1 MKKTL
6 AKVSRFFTKE
16 HVEKYYTVKDK
27 LGSGSFSVVKLGV
40 NKKTGEEFA
49 IKIIEKKR
57 VGEKKMMQTEIDILN
72 QVHHPNV
79 IELKEM
85 FETSTHLYLVME
97 LVTGGELFDRIV
109 QQGSFNEKEASYV
122 TRQVLSG
129 VGYLH
134 SIGIVHRDL
143 KPENLLCASRDSLD
157 IKITDF
163 GLSKILGTEAVSMFT
178 ACGTPS
184 YVAPEVLKCE
194 GYDKS
199 VDLWSIGV
207 IVYII
212 LCGFPPFHHE
222 NNALL
227 FELIMSGKFSFPDP
241 YWTNISPQAK
251 DFVKGLLAV
260 DVPCRLT
267 ATSALKH
274 PWITGEVRPT
284 LLASD
289 TMRSLKEYNRSRREE
304 NKKNAVEIDEGL
316 SEDAIDQAH

>member
-1 MKKTL
+1 
-6 AKVSRFFTKE
+6 
-16 HVEKYYTVKDK
+16 
-27 LGSGSFSVVKLGV
+27 
-40 NKKTGEEFA
+40 
-49 IKIIEKKR
+49 
-57 VGEKKMMQTEIDILN
+57 MMQTEIDILN
-72 QVHHPNV
+72 QVHHANV

-129 VGYLH
+129 VHYLH

-143 KPENLLCASRDSLD
+143 KPENLLCATRDTLD

-163 GLSKILGTEAVSMFT
+163 GLSKILSTEAVSMFT

-199 VDLWSIGV
+199 VDLWSVGV

-241 YWTNISPQAK
+241 YWTNISAQAK
-251 DFVKGLLAV
+251 DFLKKLLIV
-260 DVPCRLT
+260 EVPGRMT
-267 ATSALKH
+267 AAAALKH

-316 SEDAIDQAH
+316 SEDNIEQP

>member
-1 MKKTL
+1 MKKKL
-6 AKVSRFFTKE
+6 AKVSKFFSKE

-27 LGSGSFSVVKLGV
+27 LGSGSFSVVKLGI

-79 IELKEM
+79 IQLREM

-109 QQGSFNEKEASYV
+109 AQGSFNEKEASYV
-122 TRQVLSG
+122 SKQLLGG
-129 VGYLH
+129 VAYLH

-143 KPENLLCASRDSLD
+143 KPENLLCTTRDSLD

-163 GLSKILGTEAVSMFT
+163 GLSKILSAEAVSMFT

-199 VDLWSIGV
+199 VDLWSAGV
-207 IVYII
+207 ICYII

-222 NNALL
+222 NNAQL
-227 FELIMSGKFSFPDP
+227 FELIMSGKFGFPDP
-241 YWTNISPQAK
+241 YWSSVSPQAK
-251 DFVKGLLAV
+251 DFVKRLLSV
-260 DVPCRLT
+260 DTHSRMT
-267 ATSALKH
+267 AEQGLKH
-274 PWITGEVRPT
+274 VWITGEVRPN
-284 LLASD
+284 LLSSG
-289 TMRSLKEYNRSRREE
+289 TIRSLRDYNQSRREE
-304 NKKNAVEIDEGL
+304 NKRNAVEIDEGL
-316 SEDAIDQAH
+316 SGDGSAN

>member
-6 AKVSRFFTKE
+6 AIVSRFFTKD
-16 HVEKYYTVKDK
+16 HVEKYYTVKEK

-40 NKKTGEEFA
+40 NKKTGEEVA

-79 IELKEM
+79 IELREM

-97 LVTGGELFDRIV
+97 IVTGGELFDRIV

-122 TRQVLSG
+122 TKQVLSG
-129 VGYLH
+129 VAYLH

-143 KPENLLCASRDSLD
+143 KPENLLCATRDSLD

-163 GLSKILGTEAVSMFT
+163 GLSKILSTEAVSMFT

-199 VDLWSIGV
+199 VDLWSVGV

-227 FELIMSGKFSFPDP
+227 FELIMSGRFSFPDP
-241 YWTNISPQAK
+241 YWTNISSQAK
-251 DFVKGLLAV
+251 DFVKGLLIV
-260 DVPCRLT
+260 DSVNRMT
-267 ATSALKH
+267 AQSALKH
-274 PWITGEVRPT
+274 PWITGDVRPT

-304 NKKNAVEIDEGL
+304 NKKNSSPIDEGL
-316 SEDAIDQAH
+316 SEDSIEQP

>member
-6 AKVSRFFTKE
+6 AKVSRFFSKE
-16 HVEKYYTVKDK
+16 HVEKYYIVKQK

-40 NKKTGEEFA
+40 NKKTGEEVA

-72 QVHHPNV
+72 QVHHDNV
-79 IELKEM
+79 IELREM

-109 QQGSFNEKEASYV
+109 SHGSFNEKEASYV
-122 TRQVLSG
+122 TKQVLSG
-129 VGYLH
+129 VAYLH

-143 KPENLLCASRDSLD
+143 KPENLLCASRDSLE

-163 GLSKILGTEAVSMFT
+163 GLSKILSTEAVSMYT

-184 YVAPEVLKCE
+184 YVAPEVLQCE

-199 VDLWSIGV
+199 VDLWSVGV

-241 YWTNISPQAK
+241 YWTNVSAQAK
-251 DFVKGLLAV
+251 DFVSKLLTV
-260 DVPCRLT
+260 DVHNRLS
-267 ATSALKH
+267 ADKALKH
-274 PWITGEVRPT
+274 PWLTGDVRPT
-284 LLASD
+284 LLTSD
-289 TMRSLKEYNRSRREE
+289 TLRNLKDYNRTRREF
-304 NKKNAVEIDEGL
+304 NQKNAVEIDEGL
-316 SEDAIDQAH
+316 TECNE

>member
-16 HVEKYYTVKDK
+16 HVEKYYTVKEK

-79 IELKEM
+79 IELREM

-109 QQGSFNEKEASYV
+109 AQGSFNEKEASYV
-122 TRQVLSG
+122 TKQVLAG
-129 VGYLH
+129 VAYLH

-143 KPENLLCASRDSLD
+143 KPENLLCATRDTLD

-163 GLSKILGTEAVSMFT
+163 GLSKILSTEAVSMFT

-227 FELIMSGKFSFPDP
+227 FELIMSGKFGFPDP
-241 YWTNISPQAK
+241 YWTNVSAQAK
-251 DFVKGLLAV
+251 DFVKKLLSV
-260 DVPCRLT
+260 DVHGRMS
-267 ATSALKH
+267 AEQALKH

-284 LLASD
+284 LLASG
-289 TMRSLKEYNRSRREE
+289 TLRSLREYNQTRREE
-304 NKKNAVEIDEGL
+304 NRRNAVEIDEGL
-316 SEDAIDQAH
+316 SEEGLSQE

>member
-1 MKKTL
+1 MKKTIASL
-6 AKVSRFFTKE
+6 SRFFTKE
-16 HVEKYYTVKDK
+16 HVEKYYTVGDK

-40 NKKTGEEFA
+40 NKKTGEEYA

-79 IELKEM
+79 IQLKEM

-122 TRQVLSG
+122 TKQVLSG
-129 VGYLH
+129 VHYLH

-163 GLSKILGTEAVSMFT
+163 GLSKILSTEAVSMFT

-184 YVAPEVLKCE
+184 YVAPEVLRCE

-241 YWTNISPQAK
+241 YWTNISAQAK
-251 DFVKGLLAV
+251 DFLKKLLV
-260 DVPCRLT
+260 VEVPSRMT
-267 ATSALKH
+267 TTSALKH

-304 NKKNAVEIDEGL
+304 NRKNAVEIDEGL
-316 SEDAIDQAH
+316 TEDTVERH